1 LQAFHTH
8 GRAASDGRPQPALG
22 QKHLKLMSYGALR
35 VGMRSSISPDC
46 SFSPQEQTMETNTE
60 PIGAL
65 AFARKKLAECERR
78 IAQFER

>member
-1 LQAFHTH
+1 
-8 GRAASDGRPQPALG
+8 
-22 QKHLKLMSYGALR
+22 
-35 VGMRSSISPDC
+35 MRSSISPDC